1 MTRVEQFEAIRRDH
15 YVRGMSIRAIARERS
30 VHRRV
35 VRQAL
40 QSALPPP
47 RKTPDREPPVLTAAL
62 RAVVDEW
69 LQADQTAPR
78 KQRHTGRRIF
88 KRLQAEHGYAGAE
101 STLRRHVGRRRRE
114 LGLSR
119 DAHVPLAH
127 EPGMEAE
134 VDWYEAEVDFP
145 WGRETAQ
152 FFQMRACSSG
162 REFHMAFPRATQQ
175 AFLEG
180 HVASFA
186 YFGGVFAS
194 VRYDNLTSAVKQ
206 VLRGRRRLET
216 DRFVGLRSHYLF
228 ESEFCVPGA
237 AGAHEK
243 GGVEGAVGR
252 FRRSHLTP
260 VPTVDSYEALNRLL
274 LDECAE
280 DDGRCLE
287 GRATTI
293 IEDWAREVP
302 SLRALPAEPFPT
314 AEVATASV
322 DSMGRIKVR
331 TNRYSVP
338 IRLANRRVEYRLHAR
353 HLEVVHEGR
362 VVARH
367 PRLHGRHQERL
378 ELDHYL
384 ELLWNRTGA
393 LARSRPLRQ
402 ARERGT
408 WPTAYD
414 ALWAAL
420 RERFDETESARQ
432 MLAVLMLHREHAAE
446 TVFEAVQGALQHG
459 CYDAGAVSVLARRFV
474 EKDRDAPPLGDLGA
488 LARYD
493 RPVMPLDEYD
503 LLLTRT
509 GAAEVH

>member
-1 MTRVEQFEAIRRDH
+1 M
-15 YVRGMSIRAIARERS
+15 
-30 VHRRV
+30 
-35 VRQAL
+35 
-40 QSALPPP
+40 
-47 RKTPDREPPVLTAAL
+47 
-62 RAVVDEW
+62 
-69 LQADQTAPR
+69 
-78 KQRHTGRRIF
+78 
-88 KRLQAEHGYAGAE
+88 
-101 STLRRHVGRRRRE
+101 
-114 LGLSR
+114 
-119 DAHVPLAH
+119 
-127 EPGMEAE
+127 
-134 VDWYEAEVDFP
+134 
-145 WGRETAQ
+145 
-152 FFQMRACSSG
+152 
-162 REFHMAFPRATQQ
+162 
-175 AFLEG
+175 
-180 HVASFA
+180 
-186 YFGGVFAS
+186 
-194 VRYDNLTSAVKQ
+194 
-206 VLRGRRRLET
+206 
-216 DRFVGLRSHYLF
+216 
-228 ESEFCVPGA
+228 PGA